1 MTPGSH
7 AVGVEVTGSAERR
20 FAGILGLTLM
30 LIIFICASN
39 FYALE
44 EDISIRTW
52 TTYPLLALLLMLL
65 GVPFVPCG
73 SPTNAASLQVAIY
86 DLAPDRSYTVV
97 GGAGAGAVAGAGTG
111 VVAGAGGGAGAGA
124 GAAAA
129 AAAGAAVGVG
139 AVAAVIIGADA
150 SGAGGAASNSAG
162 SDQLLLEASPTKAAA
177 AQPRRT
183 ITAADIN
190 AAAGGGQRHVM
201 LASAI
206 VIPTAAA
213 VAGELTPL
221 QAIQTKRF
229 WALWATFGA
238 TVGGDIMVLNIVSSM
253 VKSRGLVPGIASSCV
268 IVVMASDTISRFCSG
283 FAVSKGVSATGLLA
297 FGPVLMA
304 TGHLMLA
311 KDLGV
316 GLLYA
321 ACVGIGLSD
330 GIMWSVGPLLTSK
343 LFGMRSAGKIFGSVV
358 IAAACFALLL
368 SLVVEPAVYQQHTA
382 PNMTDCIG
390 EACFAASHYT
400 AAGIGVAATMC
411 AVWLH
416 IALEDST

>member
-20 FAGILGLTLM
+20 FAGILGLTLV

-65 GVPFVPCG
+65 GVPFVPCR

-86 DLAPDRSYTVV
+86 DLAPGRSNAVV
-97 GGAGAGAVAGAGTG
+97 AGTDAGVGAGAGADADAGAGVG
-111 VVAGAGGGAGAGA
+111 AGMVAGTS
-124 GAAAA
+124 
-129 AAAGAAVGVG
+129 AAAGAAVGAS
-139 AVAAVIIGADA
+139 AVAGVIIGADA

-190 AAAGGGQRHVM
+190 AAAGGGQRHAM

-206 VIPTAAA
+206 AIPAAA
-213 VAGELTPL
+213 AAAGELTPL

-253 VKSRGLVPGIASSCV
+253 VKSRGLVPGVASSCV

-368 SLVVEPAVYQQHTA
+368 SLLVEPAVYQQHTA

-390 EACFAASHYT
+390 GACFAASHYT

-411 AVWLH
+411 AAWLH
-416 IALEDST
+416 IALKDST

>member
-1 MTPGSH
+1 MTPGPH

-20 FAGILGLTLM
+20 FAGILGLTLV

-86 DLAPDRSYTVV
+86 DLAPGRSNAVV
-97 GGAGAGAVAGAGTG
+97 GGAVAGAGT
-111 VVAGAGGGAGAGA
+111 VAGVGAGAVASLGPGPGPGP
-124 GAAAA
+124 GAAAV
-129 AAAGAAVGVG
+129 AVAVVG
-139 AVAAVIIGADA
+139 AVAGVIIGADA
-150 SGAGGAASNSAG
+150 SGAGGAASNLAG

-177 AQPRRT
+177 AQPRQT

-190 AAAGGGQRHVM
+190 AAAGGGQRHAM

-206 VIPTAAA
+206 VIPAAA
-213 VAGELTPL
+213 AAADELTPL

-304 TGHLMLA
+304 MGHLMLA
-311 KDLGV
+311 KDFGV

-411 AVWLH
+411 AAWLH
-416 IALEDST
+416 IALKDST

>member
-20 FAGILGLTLM
+20 FAGILGLTLV

-73 SPTNAASLQVAIY
+73 SPTNAAPLQVAIY
-86 DLAPDRSYTVV
+86 DLAPGRSHDVV
-97 GGAGAGAVAGAGTG
+97 GGAGAGAGT
-111 VVAGAGGGAGAGA
+111 GAGAGA
-124 GAAAA
+124 GAGMVAGTSS
-129 AAAGAAVGVG
+129 AAGAGVG
-139 AVAAVIIGADA
+139 ASAVAGVIIGVDA

-400 AAGIGVAATMC
+400 AAGIGVAAIMC

-416 IALEDST
+416 IALNDPT

>member
-7 AVGVEVTGSAERR
+7 AVGVEFTGRAERR
-20 FAGILGLTLM
+20 FAGILGLTLV

-65 GVPFVPCG
+65 GVPFGSCG
-73 SPTNAASLQVAIY
+73 SPTNAASLQGAIY
-86 DLAPDRSYTVV
+86 DLAPGRSHAVV
-97 GGAGAGAVAGAGTG
+97 GGTAGIVAGTHAAAGAVA
-111 VVAGAGGGAGAGA
+111 
-124 GAAAA
+124 AAAA
-129 AAAGAAVGVG
+129 VVD
-139 AVAAVIIGADA
+139 VIIGADA
-150 SGAGGAASNSAG
+150 SGTGGAASNSAG
-162 SDQLLLEASPTKAAA
+162 SDQLLLEASSTKAAA

-190 AAAGGGQRHVM
+190 AVAGGGKRHAM

-206 VIPTAAA
+206 AIPTAAA
-213 VAGELTPL
+213 AVGELTPL

-297 FGPVLMA
+297 FGPVLMV

-316 GLLYA
+316 GLVYA

-400 AAGIGVAATMC
+400 AAGIGIAAIMC

-416 IALEDST
+416 IALKDST